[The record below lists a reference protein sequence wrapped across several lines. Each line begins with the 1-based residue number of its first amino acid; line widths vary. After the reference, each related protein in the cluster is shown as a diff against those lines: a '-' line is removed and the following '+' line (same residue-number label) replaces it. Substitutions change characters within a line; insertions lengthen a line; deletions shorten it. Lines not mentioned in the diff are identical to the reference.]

1 MLVGKMLVVNLFNI
15 TLPNLASLYVLSTLQ
30 LSLSVPYSYSYRST
44 HSHIMVKLL
53 VLMIIAIEVSA
64 MVHAYPHARHASSC
78 SSHHLSID
86 AIARARTGLYMYST
100 SSRGCRRHQRMTSF
114 SLHFDATTTTALES
128 ASVIGGLY
136 LLLQLVVY
144 WRMQFVAAGKYAST

>member
-1 MLVGKMLVVNLFNI
+1 
-15 TLPNLASLYVLSTLQ
+15 
-30 LSLSVPYSYSYRST
+30 
-44 HSHIMVKLL
+44 
-53 VLMIIAIEVSA
+53 
-64 MVHAYPHARHASSC
+64 
-78 SSHHLSID
+78 
-86 AIARARTGLYMYST
+86 
-100 SSRGCRRHQRMTSF
+100 MTSF